1 MLALIAVI
9 IAAILLL
16 PSCGSRGGK
25 AEADTES
32 TTLVKAGDKAPDF
45 TVEMFD
51 GTKTSLAELKGKVV
65 LLNFWATWCPPCRQE
80 LTRVQ
85 KDIIDRFA
93 GRNFVFLPIS
103 RGEKRE
109 DVAAF
114 REKTGYTFPMGLD
127 PSQAIYD
134 RYASNYIPRNF
145 LIGADQEIPRDIIRG
160 ITVVNGLRGVEAH
173 RERIARLFAE
183 RRHVFPL
190 FAARY
195 GQEYEVAAGETVD
208 DVLLHA
214 GQFLPAGRAPGG
226 PKVQ

>member
-145 LIGADQEIPRDIIRG
+145 LIGADGKVVLATVVRRNDQNHRKNTRIIWIPRRFS
-160 ITVVNGLRGVEAH
+160 TMPPAVC
-173 RERIARLFAE
+173 
-183 RRHVFPL
+183 RRPSTTSKRNF
-190 FAARY
+190 
-195 GQEYEVAAGETVD
+195 
-208 DVLLHA
+208 
-214 GQFLPAGRAPGG
+214 
-226 PKVQ
+226 

>member
-145 LIGADQEIPRDIIRG
+145 LIGADGKVVLATVGYDAEEFDEMRNARRDA
-160 ITVVNGLRGVEAH
+160 VEAFKKAQK
-173 RERIARLFAE
+173 EGMPE
-183 RRHVFPL
+183 D
-190 FAARY
+190 
-195 GQEYEVAAGETVD
+195 ESKDGEAQAQKLLEKFTKTLDEALQKKEKEIMTV
-208 DVLLHA
+208 
-214 GQFLPAGRAPGG
+214 
-226 PKVQ
+226 

>member
-25 AEADTES
+25 AAADTES

-103 RGEKRE
+103 RGESGKTWRRSAKRW
-109 DVAAF
+109 
-114 REKTGYTFPMGLD
+114 
-127 PSQAIYD
+127 AI
-134 RYASNYIPRNF
+134 RSRWASTPRRPF
-145 LIGADQEIPRDIIRG
+145 TTVMPRITSRG
-160 ITVVNGLRGVEAH
+160 IS
-173 RERIARLFAE
+173 
-183 RRHVFPL
+183 
-190 FAARY
+190 
-195 GQEYEVAAGETVD
+195 
-208 DVLLHA
+208 
-214 GQFLPAGRAPGG
+214 
-226 PKVQ
+226 